1 MTGNTLGLTR
11 TMVATIAALLA
22 GADRAPAAERV
33 ATSGSSYCLEK
44 PCPPDSSGGG
54 KGPQFKTDATSGEGF
69 GDRATGEFGSASTSV
84 SNDSTS
90 RFIGL
95 VLHKSIALDL
105 PRDVSDVLVGDPK
118 IANAVLRSNRR
129 AFIIGMGLGQ
139 TNVYFYDAKGQ
150 QIDGLN
156 VNVADHV
163 ISERIPTR
171 EVLVVR
177 GATENDK
184 QMQVYECAPI
194 CALAENATPDKP
206 PATYLVLPNVTSLR

>member
-11 TMVATIAALLA
+11 TMVATVAALLA
-22 GADRAPAAERV
+22 SADRAPAAERV
-33 ATSGSSYCLEK
+33 ATSGSGYCLQN
-44 PCPPDSSGGG
+44 PCPPDR
-54 KGPQFKTDATSGEGF
+54 GP
-69 GDRATGEFGSASTSV
+69 GEFGLGKSTSV

-90 RFIGL
+90 RFVGL

-105 PRDVSDVLVGDPK
+105 PRDVSDVLVGNPK
-118 IANAVLRSNRR
+118 IANAVLRSTRR

-156 VNVADHV
+156 VNVGDHV

-184 QMQVYECAPI
+184 QIQVYECAPV
-194 CALAENATPDKP
+194 CALAENATPAP
-206 PATYLVLPNVTSLR
+206 PPPTYLVLPNVTSLPQP

>member
-1 MTGNTLGLTR
+1 MTRNTSSLTT

-33 ATSGSSYCLEK
+33 ATRGSSYCLQN
-44 PCPPDSSGGG
+44 PCPPDS
-54 KGPQFKTDATSGEGF
+54 GPAERGIGT
-69 GDRATGEFGSASTSV
+69 STSV
-84 SNDSTS
+84 SNDGTS
-90 RFIGL
+90 RFVGL
-95 VLHKSIALDL
+95 VLNKSLALDL
-105 PRDVSDVLVGDPK
+105 PRDVSDVVVGNPK
-118 IANAVLRSNRR
+118 IANAVLRSKRR
-129 AFIIGMGLGQ
+129 AYIVGTGLGQ

-177 GATENDK
+177 GAVEDNK
-184 QMQVYECAPI
+184 QIQVYECAPI

-206 PATYLVLPNVTSLR
+206 PPTFLVLPNVT

>member
-1 MTGNTLGLTR
+1 MTRNSSSLTT
-11 TMVATIAALLA
+11 TMIATIAALLA
-22 GADRAPAAERV
+22 HADHAPAAERV
-33 ATSGSSYCLEK
+33 ATRGSSHCLQN
-44 PCPPDSSGGG
+44 PCPPDS
-54 KGPQFKTDATSGEGF
+54 GPD
-69 GDRATGEFGSASTSV
+69 EFSLETSTSV

-90 RFIGL
+90 RFVAL
-95 VLHKSIALDL
+95 VLNKSIALDL
-105 PRDVSDVLVGDPK
+105 PRDVSDLLVANPK
-118 IANAVLRSNRR
+118 IANAVLRSKRR
-129 AFIIGMGLGQ
+129 AFIIGVGLGQ

-184 QMQVYECAPI
+184 QIQVYECAPV
-194 CALAENATPDKP
+194 CALAENATPAP
-206 PATYLVLPNVTSLR
+206 PPPTYFVLPNVTSLPQP